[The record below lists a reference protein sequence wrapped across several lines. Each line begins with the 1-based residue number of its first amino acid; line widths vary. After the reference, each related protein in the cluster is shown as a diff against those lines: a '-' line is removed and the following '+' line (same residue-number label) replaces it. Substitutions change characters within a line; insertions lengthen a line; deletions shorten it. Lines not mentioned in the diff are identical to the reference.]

1 TPIPRTLH
9 MSLTGVRDIS
19 IIDTAPAERLP
30 VQTYVGQADETR
42 LKRAI
47 LRELDRGG
55 QLFMVHNRVQSI
67 DIVRKQVERLVPE
80 ARVVVAHG
88 QMSERKLEKIMQ
100 QFSDREIDILLST
113 TIIES
118 GLDFPNANTLIVDRA
133 DAFGLSQLY
142 QLRGRVGR
150 GTRRAYAYFFHRP
163 WRSLTA
169 EAKARLETIA
179 EQTQLGAGYQ
189 IALRDLE
196 IRGAGDLL
204 GGQQSGHISAVGFD
218 LYTRLLATA
227 VKRRKAELK
236 GEELPPDLPEAPV
249 IDLPLA
255 TYVPPDYVPD
265 AALRLRLYRRMAMLD
280 SLHEIDEM
288 AEELAD
294 RFGPIPDPI
303 HNLLYQLR
311 IKALALKANVSA
323 ITTEAGQIR
332 IRVLELEGLDRYH
345 MQRYLG
351 ESVRVSKTAVWMKRD
366 LSTHE
371 WQVVLVQVLERLQG
385 FERQG

>member
-1 TPIPRTLH
+1 
-9 MSLTGVRDIS
+9 
-19 IIDTAPAERLP
+19 
-30 VQTYVGQADETR
+30 
-42 LKRAI
+42 
-47 LRELDRGG
+47 
-55 QLFMVHNRVQSI
+55 
-67 DIVRKQVERLVPE
+67 
-80 ARVVVAHG
+80 
-88 QMSERKLEKIMQ
+88 
-100 QFSDREIDILLST
+100 ILLST

-371 WQVVLVQVLERLQG
+371 WQVALVQVLERLQG